1 MEQIPFLVAIPEPVA
16 SKEVKGFLSGDE
28 SYVALREIPVEQLKD
43 NLSKVS
49 HALMKVLAD
58 IKSVGNFELSEV
70 EVQVE
75 ITAEGGVQFIGS
87 SKIGGKG
94 GIKLKFAKPE

>member
-1 MEQIPFLVAIPEPVA
+1 MEQIPFLVAVPEATPA
-16 SKEVKGFLSGDE
+16 NEVKGFLSHDE
-28 SYVALREIPVEQLKD
+28 SCLALREIPVERLRD
-43 NLSKVS
+43 NLRKVS
-49 HALMKVLAD
+49 QALMTVLTD

-70 EVQVE
+70 VVQVE

-94 GIKLKFAKPE
+94 AITLKFAKPE